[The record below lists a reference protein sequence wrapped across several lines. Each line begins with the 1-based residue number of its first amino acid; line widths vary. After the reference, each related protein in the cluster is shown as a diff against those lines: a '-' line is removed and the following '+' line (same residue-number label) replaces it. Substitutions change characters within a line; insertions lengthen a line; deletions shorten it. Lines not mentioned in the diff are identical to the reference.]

1 MEEMETDMLKDHD
14 AIDRLLKAR
23 ERERETMK
31 EAPEIPETAGSGRM
45 TAVIYKIA
53 FPIISTALATVVRT
67 VIEKAIGG

>member
-1 MEEMETDMLKDHD
+1 
-14 AIDRLLKAR
+14 
-23 ERERETMK
+23 
-31 EAPEIPETAGSGRM
+31 M